1 MAELRFDGR
10 VAVVTGGGRGL
21 GAAHAKLLAS
31 RGCRVVV
38 NDPGPTSTGGA
49 SDEDPAG
56 ETVRAIEAA
65 GGVALADRN
74 SVLGGASAIVE
85 TALRGFGRLDIL
97 INNAGTLNG
106 GLLADMDATDWQNV
120 VDVHFKGAVD
130 VTRAA
135 WPHLAASGAGRIVNT
150 SSSGVFGNARSTNY
164 SSAKAGLFGFTRS
177 LAPEGRPFG
186 INVNTIMPSAF
197 TRMTNRMSNEAIR
210 SALEEHFPP
219 ERVANFVAYLVHADT
234 TLTGETF
241 SVGGGRVGRV
251 LLSMAAP
258 LVLKDD
264 SPEAWAAHARAL
276 INEDKLC
283 SPMTLMDQLDIELSQ
298 ALPDVPGLA
307 GAALAGL
314 AAPPPKG

>member
-1 MAELRFDGR
+1 MTELRFDGR

-21 GAAHAKLLAS
+21 GAAYARLLAA
-31 RGCRVVV
+31 RGCQVVV
-38 NDPGPTSTGGA
+38 NDPGPASTGAA
-49 SDEDPAG
+49 SHEDPAG
-56 ETVRAIEAA
+56 EIVRRIEAA
-65 GGVALADRN
+65 GGVAVADRN

-85 TALRGFGRLDIL
+85 TAIKAFGRLDIL

-106 GLLADMDATDWQNV
+106 GHLAEMDAADWQNV
-120 VDVHFKGAVD
+120 VDVHFRGAVD

-164 SSAKAGLFGFTRS
+164 SSAKAAIFGFTRS
-177 LAPEGRPFG
+177 LAPEGRPHG

-197 TRMTNRMSNEAIR
+197 TRMTNQITNEAIR
-210 SALEEHFPP
+210 SALEDHFPP

-234 TLTGETF
+234 PLTGETF

-258 LVLKDD
+258 VVLKDD
-264 SPEAWAAHARAL
+264 SPEAWAAHAQAL
-276 INEDKLC
+276 INENEVC
-283 SPMTLMDQLDIELSQ
+283 SPMNLMDQLDIELAQ
-298 ALPDVPGLA
+298 ALPDLPGLA

-314 AAPPPKG
+314 AAPPPKR